1 MQTFFNIWLK
11 FYFRIWM
18 ISIEK
23 YFSSSVSDT
32 EFLKR
37 EQFFFSWVIINS
49 YYYVNFRCRAWFN
62 ICTHNEKWPPQQV
75 QLPSVT
81 MKVSKKIFFLIWWA
95 PRIHSLG
102 NRSEWFLVNAFR
114 MTNAINLDFLN
125 HRYLIMFSYSG
136 N

>member
-18 ISIEK
+18 ISIQLFQFICFRWSRVFK
-23 YFSSSVSDT
+23 
-32 EFLKR
+32 KR
-37 EQFFFSWVIINS
+37 TVFFFSWVIINS

-62 ICTHNEKWPPQQV
+62 ICTQWK
-75 QLPSVT
+75 VT
-81 MKVSKKIFFLIWWA
+81 TTASPATICHHESYKKIFFLMMRA